1 MKLENS
7 ITTGV
12 DIVSIERIS
21 KNIDAING
29 RFINRIF
36 TDCEID
42 YCKSKKN
49 IYHHFAG
56 RLAGKEAV
64 SKALKMSWE
73 NGVNWRDIEIINEKN
88 DLPKVILHGE
98 AENVSNIRKIKNIQI
113 SISHE
118 KDYAIAFAL
127 TIGESKN
134 E

>member
-1 MKLENS
+1 MKLINS
-7 ITTGV
+7 ISTGV

-49 IYHHFAG
+49 ISHHFAG

-64 SKALKMSWE
+64 SKALKLSWE
-73 NGVNWRDIEIINEKN
+73 KGVNWRDIEIVNEEN
-88 DLPKVILHGE
+88 DIPKVILHGE
-98 AENVSNIRKIKNIQI
+98 AENVSNIREIKDIQI

-118 KDYAIAFAL
+118 KEYAVAFAI
-127 TIGESKN
+127 TIGESEN